1 MQLTSVRVAI
11 TTVPSEATDMS
22 VGSSPGRFRH
32 PSLQKKQTFGSGE
45 GGREREGERGRE
57 REGEREGDR
66 NRKTHGDEE
75 EEKEGLTQAHWWPEK
90 WT

>member
-45 GGREREGERGRE
+45 GGRERE
-57 REGEREGDR
+57 REGEREEGRGRRGRGKREER
-66 NRKTHGDEE
+66 NLPYT
-75 EEKEGLTQAHWWPEK
+75 
-90 WT
+90 